1 MSNEFEL
8 GIIGEV
14 HPAVRERFDL
24 RPQPLILFELQL
36 TELLKVSSR
45 SQRRFQPLP
54 RFPAAIR
61 DLALVVAADT
71 SAGKVQDI
79 LTRHRLVD
87 RVELFD
93 IYTGEH
99 IPPGSISLAFRVYF
113 QSPERT
119 LTAEEVNQALE
130 GLLRTLEREVGASL
144 RS

>member
-1 MSNEFEL
+1 
-8 GIIGEV
+8 
-14 HPAVRERFDL
+14 
-24 RPQPLILFELQL
+24 
-36 TELLKVSSR
+36 LLKVSSD

-71 SAGKVQDI
+71 PAGKVQDI

-99 IPPGSISLAFRVYF
+99 ILPGSISLAFRVYF